1 MPLGSALVLAVA
13 TGSLLLVA
21 RLRDQPVGGRVGLV
35 PMAAALAATVA
46 VSAALTATASRP
58 AGRSRISPEQLRSE

>member
-1 MPLGSALVLAVA
+1 VPLGSALVLAVA

-21 RLRDQPVGGRVGLV
+21 RLRDQPAGGRAGLV

-46 VSAALTATASRP
+46 VRAALTATASRP
-58 AGRSRISPEQLRSE
+58 AVRSRISPEQLRSE